1 MTELSSETIGK
12 FIEKLASASPT
23 PGGGSVAALSGA
35 LAAALGSMVCAIA
48 EKKRSAVEIDGIA
61 RSLSP
66 LQGVF
71 LDLARQDAA
80 AFDAVMAAY
89 RIPKD
94 DPTRRNALEK
104 ALVDAANVPLRV
116 AETCVGLLRVLN
128 QLAPYATPQ
137 SVSDVGVAVHLT
149 NAALESAL
157 LNVAINLA
165 YMHDQSTVTSYTNK
179 CDALRTA
186 GKRLVHAGIDAV
198 NARLP

>member
-1 MTELSSETIGK
+1 MTELSSETIEK

-48 EKKRSAVEIDGIA
+48 AKKRNAAEIDEIA
-61 RSLSP
+61 RRLSP
-66 LQGVF
+66 LREVF
-71 LDLARQDAA
+71 LDLARQDMA

-89 RIPKD
+89 RIPKG
-94 DPTRRNALEK
+94 DPTRRNAIEK

-116 AETCVGLLRVLN
+116 AETSVGLLRELN
-128 QLAPYATPQ
+128 QLVPYATPQ

-165 YMHDQSTVTSYTNK
+165 YMHDQQVVTSYTNK

-186 GKRLVHAGIDAV
+186 GRQLVRAGIDAV
-198 NARLP
+198 TVKLP